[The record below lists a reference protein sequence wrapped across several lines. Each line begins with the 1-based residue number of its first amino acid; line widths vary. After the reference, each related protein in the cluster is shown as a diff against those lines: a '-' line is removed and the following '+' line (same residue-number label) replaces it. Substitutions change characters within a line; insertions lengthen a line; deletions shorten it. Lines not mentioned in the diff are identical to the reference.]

1 MLLTSVPFAAG
12 EGRRGGHVRD
22 SEEEIV
28 VSVLTN
34 KASALSL
41 PFLLPYPNTSICF
54 KDHLVSSQET
64 GSVFWSGGIS
74 PPQSTAFVPPHALP
88 PAEVQRPP
96 RVQLELL
103 SDLAFPESSAG
114 LCAPTRGPSSLSCTG
129 NVRRGVLF
137 RASPPFSTC
146 SILCCSVSY
155 TL

>member
-41 PFLLPYPNTSICF
+41 PFFLPCPNTSICF

-64 GSVFWSGGIS
+64 GSVFWSEE
-74 PPQSTAFVPPHALP
+74 FL
-88 PAEVQRPP
+88 
-96 RVQLELL
+96 LL
-103 SDLAFPESSAG
+103 SPLPLFLRMHFP
-114 LCAPTRGPSSLSCTG
+114 
-129 NVRRGVLF
+129 
-137 RASPPFSTC
+137 
-146 SILCCSVSY
+146 
-155 TL
+155 